1 MRNDKGDDES
11 FTNKSSY
18 IVAESFIT
26 SFVASLTYEL
36 LFSLVKKVSFVK
48 RLLSHP
54 FIVVLVKKII
64 TFISPML
71 ILL

>member
-64 TFISPML
+64 TFSPML